1 VVMHFDFFFF
11 AFSALLSLLGG
22 AFLYQAFSDSS
33 RDQFLVLVAG
43 AVLVSLGLF
52 CLFYEGRR
60 FLRWLQESRAHHN
73 GES

>member
-1 VVMHFDFFFF
+1 MRFDLFFFV
-11 AFSALLSLLGG
+11 FSALLSLLGG

-60 FLRWLQESRAHHN
+60 YLRRLEESRANHN

>member
-1 VVMHFDFFFF
+1 MRFGLFFFV
-11 AFSALLSLLGG
+11 FSALLSVSGG

-33 RDQFLVLVAG
+33 RDQFLALVVG
-43 AVLVSLGLF
+43 AVLISLGLF

-73 GES
+73 GEW

>member
-1 VVMHFDFFFF
+1 MRFDLFFFV
-11 AFSALLSLLGG
+11 FSALLSLLGG

-43 AVLVSLGLF
+43 AVLISLGLF

-60 FLRWLQESRAHHN
+60 YLRRLEESRANHN